1 MKISNTKKDIRA
13 VRGEYRA
20 QGASVGLVPTM
31 GYLHD
36 GHLELVRQARATC
49 DRVIATIFVNPT
61 QFGPNEDLSSYP
73 RDLERDLTMLRIE
86 GVDAVFVPSPQDM
99 YLLGSE
105 TVVET
110 KRLSRIL
117 IGRIRPGHFQGV
129 TTVVTKLF
137 NICQPDYAYFG
148 EKDYQQLQVIK
159 RMVRDL
165 DVPVEIKGVPT
176 VREADGLAM
185 SSRNVMLTPE
195 DRVAAVSLSRTL
207 TAAEGFCASRP
218 VTAQNLSQLIRSS
231 LDKETR
237 ASVQSVDI
245 RDAETLA
252 PMRGRIERSVVALLA
267 VRFESVLLIDQRI
280 LTPNPAI
287 YRKRINEHS

>member
-1 MKISNTKKDIRA
+1 MKICNTKTEIRT
-13 VRGEYRA
+13 VRTEFRT
-20 QGASVGLVPTM
+20 QDVSVGLVPTM
-31 GYLHD
+31 GYLHE
-36 GHLELVRQARATC
+36 GHLELVRRARAEC

-73 RDLERDLTMLRIE
+73 RDLDRDLAMLRTE
-86 GVDAVFVPSPQDM
+86 GVDAVFVPAPQEM
-99 YLLGSE
+99 YVSGSE

-129 TTVVTKLF
+129 TTIVTKLF

-159 RMVRDL
+159 RMVKDL
-165 DVPVEIKGVPT
+165 DVPVEIHGVPT
-176 VREADGLAM
+176 VREFDGLAM

-195 DRVAAVSLSRTL
+195 NRVAAVSLSQTL
-207 TAAEGFCASRP
+207 TAAEDICASGP
-218 VTAQNLSQLIRSS
+218 TTAQNLNKLIKSS
-231 LDKETR
+231 LEAVAS

-252 PMRGRIERSVVALLA
+252 PVRGLIKRPVVALLA
-267 VRFESVLLIDQRI
+267 VRFGSVLLIDQRI
-280 LTPNPAI
+280 LTPNTNSQ
-287 YRKRINEHS
+287 KV

>member
-1 MKISNTKKDIRA
+1 MKICNTKKDIRA
-13 VRGEYRA
+13 VRDEYRA
-20 QGASVGLVPTM
+20 QRASVGLVPTM
-31 GYLHD
+31 GYLHE
-36 GHLELVRQARATC
+36 GHLELVRQARAKC

-73 RDLERDLTMLRIE
+73 SDLDRDIAMLRAE

-137 NICQPDYAYFG
+137 NICQPDFAYFG

-185 SSRNVMLTPE
+185 SSRNVMLSPE
-195 DRVAAVSLSRTL
+195 DRIAAVSLSRTL
-207 TAAEGFCASRP
+207 TAAESICASRP

-231 LDKETR
+231 LEEETR

-252 PMRGRIERSVVALLA
+252 PIRGRVERSVVALLA
-267 VRFESVLLIDQRI
+267 VRFGSVLLIDQRI
-280 LTPNPAI
+280 LTPNPAH
-287 YRKRINEHS
+287 KQKA

>member
-1 MKISNTKKDIRA
+1 MKVCNTKKEIRT
-13 VRGEYRA
+13 VRDEFRA

-31 GYLHD
+31 GYLHK
-36 GHLELVRQARATC
+36 GHIELVKQARATC

-73 RDLERDLTMLRIE
+73 RDLERDFAMLQDE

-176 VREADGLAM
+176 VREGDGLAM
-185 SSRNVMLTPE
+185 SSRNIMLTPE
-195 DRVAAVSLSRTL
+195 DRIAAVALSRAL
-207 TAAEGFCASRP
+207 NAAEEMCVSQS
-218 VTAQNLSQLIRSS
+218 VTARLLSNTIRSR
-231 LDKETR
+231 LEEEPR
-237 ASVQSVDI
+237 ADVQSVDI
-245 RDAETLA
+245 RDAETLTSI
-252 PMRGRIERSVVALLA
+252 RGRIERSVVALIA
-267 VRFESVLLIDQRI
+267 VRFGSVLLIDQRVV
-280 LTPNPAI
+280 TPSQVHLQKA
-287 YRKRINEHS
+287 

>member
-1 MKISNTKKDIRA
+1 MKICDTKTEIRA
-13 VRGEYRA
+13 VRTEFRTHGV
-20 QGASVGLVPTM
+20 SVGLAPTM
-31 GYLHD
+31 GYLHE
-36 GHLELVRQARATC
+36 GHLELVRRARAEC

-73 RDLERDLTMLRIE
+73 RDLDRDLAMLRAE
-86 GVDAVFVPSPQDM
+86 GVDAVFVPSPQEM
-99 YLLGSE
+99 YVSGSD

-129 TTVVTKLF
+129 TTIVTKLF

-159 RMVRDL
+159 RMVQDL
-165 DVPVEIKGVPT
+165 DIPVEIHGVPT
-176 VREADGLAM
+176 VREPDGLAM

-195 DRVAAVSLSRTL
+195 NRVAAVSLSQTL
-207 TAAEGFCASRP
+207 TAAEKKCASGP
-218 VTAQNLSQLIRSS
+218 TTAQNLNKLIKSS
-231 LDKETR
+231 LEAVAS

-245 RDAETLA
+245 RDAETLT
-252 PMRGRIERSVVALLA
+252 PVRGLIKRPVVALLA
-267 VRFESVLLIDQRI
+267 VRFGSVLLIDQRI
-280 LTPNPAI
+280 LTPNSTNSQ
-287 YRKRINEHS
+287 KV

>member
-1 MKISNTKKDIRA
+1 MKICNTKKDIRA
-13 VRGEYRA
+13 VREEYRA

-73 RDLERDLTMLRIE
+73 RDLERDFSMLREE
-86 GVDAVFVPSPQDM
+86 GVDAVFVPAQQDM
-99 YLLGSE
+99 YLFGSE
-105 TVVET
+105 TAVDT

-129 TTVVTKLF
+129 TTIVTKLF
-137 NICQPDYAYFG
+137 NICQPDHAYFG

-176 VREADGLAM
+176 VREFDGLAM

-195 DRVAAVSLSRTL
+195 DRIAAVSLSHTL
-207 TAAEGFCASRP
+207 TTAEDICASHL
-218 VTAQNLSQLIRSS
+218 VTAQNLSKLIRST
-231 LDKETR
+231 LEKEPR
-237 ASVQSVDI
+237 ASIQSVDI

-252 PMRGRIERSVVALLA
+252 PIRGRIERSVVALLA
-267 VRFESVLLIDQRI
+267 VRFGSVLLIDQRI
-280 LTPNPAI
+280 LTPNQVYLQKA
-287 YRKRINEHS
+287 

>member
-1 MKISNTKKDIRA
+1 MKICNTKKDIRA
-13 VRGEYRA
+13 VREEYRA

-36 GHLELVRQARATC
+36 GHLELVRQARARC

-73 RDLERDLTMLRIE
+73 SDLERDFAMLRIE
-86 GVDAVFVPSPQDM
+86 GVDAVFVPAPQDM

-185 SSRNVMLTPE
+185 SSRNVMLTPQ
-195 DRVAAVSLSRTL
+195 DRIAAVSLSRIL
-207 TAAEGFCASRP
+207 TTAEEICGSHP
-218 VTAQNLSQLIRSS
+218 VTAQNLSKLIRSS
-231 LDKETR
+231 LEDEPC

-252 PMRGRIERSVVALLA
+252 PIRGRIDRSVVALLA
-267 VRFESVLLIDQRI
+267 VRFGAVLLIDQRI
-280 LTPNPAI
+280 LTPNPVHLQKA
-287 YRKRINEHS
+287 

>member
-1 MKISNTKKDIRA
+1 MKICNTKKDIRA
-13 VRGEYRA
+13 VREEYRA

-36 GHLELVRQARATC
+36 GHLELVRQARARC

-73 RDLERDLTMLRIE
+73 SDLERDFAMLRIE
-86 GVDAVFVPSPQDM
+86 GVDAVFVPAPQDM

-148 EKDYQQLQVIK
+148 EKDYQQRNKFSHSTVAIK
-159 RMVRDL
+159 F
-165 DVPVEIKGVPT
+165 
-176 VREADGLAM
+176 A
-185 SSRNVMLTPE
+185 
-195 DRVAAVSLSRTL
+195 
-207 TAAEGFCASRP
+207 
-218 VTAQNLSQLIRSS
+218 
-231 LDKETR
+231 
-237 ASVQSVDI
+237 
-245 RDAETLA
+245 
-252 PMRGRIERSVVALLA
+252 
-267 VRFESVLLIDQRI
+267 
-280 LTPNPAI
+280 
-287 YRKRINEHS
+287 

>member
-1 MKISNTKKDIRA
+1 MKICNTKKDIRA
-13 VRGEYRA
+13 VREEYRA
-20 QGASVGLVPTM
+20 QRASVGLVPTM

-49 DRVIATIFVNPT
+49 DRVIATIFINPT

-73 RDLERDLTMLRIE
+73 RDLERDLGMLRDE
-86 GVDAVFVPSPQDM
+86 GVDAVFVPAPQDM

-137 NICQPDYAYFG
+137 NICQPDVAYFG

-185 SSRNVMLTPE
+185 SSRNMMLSPE
-195 DRVAAVSLSRTL
+195 DRIAAVSLSRTL
-207 TAAEGFCASRP
+207 TAAEGICASRL

-231 LDKETR
+231 LEEEPR

-267 VRFESVLLIDQRI
+267 VRFGSVLLIDQRI
-280 LTPNPAI
+280 LTPNPDHLQKA
-287 YRKRINEHS
+287 